1 MFSIILVGFL
11 FSSTMLIGDN
21 SKLKNGDNST
31 KVKTSAILG
40 STTVSNY
47 AGGGYVFGEGNT
59 WLGENN
65 ASGAPDNSGA
75 RSLVFANNASAFLL
89 VKEFGFNIPCN
100 AEIESVTF
108 NITRRNSA
116 NIATTVN
123 AIDSTISVFNPLT
136 LSVSS
141 FNAADPSV
149 WVQDGVSYE
158 TVSYTDAD
166 WGVNMTP
173 ELINNERFGLVIE
186 AKHGSLA
193 GRIEATVDAVEMVVC
208 YNLTDPPVS
217 AISFEVEKEEACF
230 DEGVITIN
238 PSGGTG
244 NYEYTINTGAEWF
257 DTNVFSGLSVGT
269 YLVGVRN
276 ANMTCQTE
284 FRFVNL
290 SGDERILQPGD
301 AVVACATTPAS
312 RVTLAIE
319 KMQPAFDLFNQ
330 GEVGYDIS
338 PFIAYHP
345 YEWTFEQLGGEVF
358 STAID
363 QERNIYTVT
372 TSLYDITPGASVPT
386 IVSRISSVDAQVTQI
401 ATLPGSVG
409 AAGIDYDSICNK
421 LFVANLDNGIIYLMD
436 PQTGN
441 IDDTFDP
448 INPDDGAASFAP
460 LGERV
465 MAVAKNHVDGRIY
478 YSMWNSDFN
487 ATGIRNT
494 IRSIAIDPNTCMFLD
509 ATDREEFELPW
520 TSEYGDLLNP
530 LDFSMPIGDI
540 EFSTDGLTMIMGE
553 TGFDSDGPISK
564 PHNSRALRYVFTA
577 GTWVLQTAIPPGNT
591 VLQLELG
598 EFSDGINARGGVAF
612 ANAGYDSDLCAIDND
627 QFILVTSDAL
637 RGADCNSIG
646 CFYGLQY
653 LPVTGGNA
661 VGSVLLD
668 IGRDADT
675 QQKGVFGDVDVL
687 RGCLN
692 GIYCCPDLS
701 TNEPDFAIC
710 PDAPV
715 SDLVFDTQADSVAL
729 VYHTTIP
736 SDSVA
741 VYTNGIPLDTVA
753 AVGGQVSLSLD
764 NLPVGTPGI
773 YYVYG
778 IVHPTPSLDICRP
791 YDSLIVNV
799 RTLPTV
805 TLNDPADQCVDGTD
819 MIFSGFPIPGLLS
832 TGVFTSTAGAGLTD
846 NGNGTA
852 ILDLDVATPGM
863 YTVTYTFTDDFGC
876 VNSTSTDVEIFDI
889 PTVSIS
895 DPDDVCVDGADLNF
909 VGNPL
914 PIGAATG
921 VFTTN
926 APGGFRDNGNGT
938 ASIDVDVASPG
949 TYDVTYTYTD
959 AIGCDNFSTTSVTIN
974 PLPVATINDPA
985 DHCLANGTIDFIGT
999 PTPGLADVGAFTTTA
1014 LAGLTDNGDGTASLD
1029 PLVATPGTYDVT
1041 YTFTDEFGC
1050 MDAAVTSF
1058 IVYDTLPNVVFAEG
1072 NICGNPTFGTNSIDL
1087 NSLITTGPSTGV
1099 WTDVNGVGGLIG
1111 STFTANTSLEGGS
1124 YQFEYTL
1131 TGPGPIGT
1139 DCQERV
1145 FTATVN
1151 VVYCNLDVAMIK
1163 TTNQTTPIA
1172 LNDVVTFEY
1181 TICNQGFTNVD
1192 SIEITDYLGDCYSF
1206 ADNNGWVSSGSNAV
1220 NTLTVLNGRLPSG
1233 GLPTAAS
1240 APDDCITI
1248 ALNLTV
1254 ICGDPDDL
1262 ISYAELT
1269 GHRDVAGNEDDL
1281 DSTPGSD
1288 SADERS
1294 VLPGGPSDDS
1304 FIDVNEDDH
1313 DPGVMPVVDVALITT
1328 IDMSGVN
1335 TYGQAVDFNVQVFN
1349 QGNVDLANVDITDYI
1364 PCGYA
1369 YDLANN
1375 PLWSEIGGN
1384 AVTTIPSLDA
1394 GESVDIP
1401 LSLILVERSPA
1412 CAFDEAWLNE
1422 TEVSALFDDALNNV
1436 SLQDFDS
1443 RSNNILGDDA
1453 GGAPNTPSDNSIIGD
1468 GTGAV
1473 GATLADTDED
1483 DHDPSLM
1490 DIYDL
1495 ALDKLV
1501 TSTGPYGQDST
1512 VTYQI
1517 EVVNQGNVVASNIE
1531 ISDTPQLGLNFVS
1544 SDAGSNPNVTQTGTG
1559 IWRIGSLAPDAV
1571 EVINA
1576 TFIVTNNFQGLV
1588 LTNSVAIT
1596 EDDGNDADSSPDLDN
1611 TQDDNGDG
1619 DPDDDD
1625 EDSADIDLVQFYDLS
1640 LVKTEVSVGPYEQ
1653 GDQIVYDITVV
1664 NEGTLNAANIQFMD
1678 MPGMG
1683 LEFVSDNSSI
1693 VSNIS
1698 NVSPMVYEI
1707 GTLNFGDSETL
1718 RLTFRV
1724 NDLFQD
1730 VTIMNSGQII
1740 QDDGNDR
1747 DSDPDFGPDVDEDG
1761 DMDPDDDDEDFIIL
1775 DVLQTYDLALDKS
1788 VISSG
1793 PYVPGSTISYNI
1805 QISNEG
1811 TLNANNIE
1819 FVETPSAGLMFV
1831 NDDSGS
1837 NPNVSLV
1844 SAGLYRI
1851 NTLAFGD
1858 SESITLVYQID
1869 PDYQGF
1875 DIGNA
1880 AEITVDDG
1888 DDQDSDPD
1896 SGSDVDDNNDGDLDD
1911 DDEDETLT
1919 DVIQIYDLSIEKELL
1934 NVNPIFPGDDVTF
1947 LITIS
1952 NTGTLDATDIEITET
1967 PAAEMVFVSSNV
1979 ASNANITDITNE
1991 VYTIAD
1997 LPHGTTESFEVTYN
2011 IPIDYLIPSI
2021 DNNVEITEDD
2031 GDDQDSDP
2039 ETSFDVDEDG
2049 NGDPYDDD
2057 EALLTVPVIIGYNL
2071 GDFVWH
2077 DLDGDGIQDNN
2088 EPGIEG
2094 LFVRLYNSL
2103 GFLVDVA
2110 VTDASGFY
2118 LFEEVFPGN
2127 YFIGVDLVDDYIST
2141 LPNQGS
2147 NDNIDNDLNDENGEG
2162 TTSVFNLGDDDLTI
2176 DLGLVQCAQIGELVW
2191 FDYNEN
2197 DIEDITENGI
2207 NGMKVEL
2214 YRFEPLGWTLTDF
2227 QYTGHKPGTPS
2238 DDGYYK
2244 FCVRPGRYYLRFLNP
2259 PQSLVLARPNRGN
2272 DELDSDVTNRFG
2284 PGTTDEINVLSGD
2297 ELCNIS
2303 AGYYPMG
2310 TISDYIWMDENQNG
2324 MRESGEQ
2331 GIEGVIVRAMNIEG
2345 IEVQSTVS
2353 QSDGSYVLDYLPKD
2367 SYYLEVVPPSGMV
2380 ASVSN
2385 AGTNET
2391 LDSDIDGSNGANTTS
2406 LFQVNPGDFID
2417 DISIG
2422 LVFGVL
2428 PVDWLDFWGQQQER
2442 FNYLEWTVTSERSV
2456 SHYNVERKAFGSKD
2470 WINIGRVD
2478 YSDQLVAE
2486 KVYTYEDYTFDKS
2499 LDYNLYRIVQT
2510 DFNGINNHS
2519 KIITIRTEDNI
2530 KSKNRMSIYPNPAIN
2545 MINLNLE
2552 LSELSNFAEA
2562 KIYNQSGQL
2571 LRKIKLSDD
2580 NLNSGVYNFELNTSE
2595 FLTGIYTIKVELES
2609 GYLVEKLVILK

>member
-11 FSSTMLIGDN
+11 FSNTLLIGDH
-21 SKLKNGDNST
+21 SKPKNE
-31 KVKTSAILG
+31 VRKTIVNERAVLG

-59 WLGENN
+59 WLGESN
-65 ASGAPDNSGA
+65 AAGAPDGVGA
-75 RSLVFANNASAFLL
+75 LTRVFANNASAFLL
-89 VKEFGFNIPCN
+89 VKEFDFDIPCN
-100 AEIESVTF
+100 AIIESVTF

-116 NIATTVN
+116 NIATIVN

-158 TVSYTDAD
+158 TVSYTDVD

-230 DEGVITIN
+230 DEGVITIT

-244 NYEYTINTGAEWF
+244 TYEYTINTGATWQ
-257 DTNVFSGLSVGT
+257 TSNVFSGLSVGT

-276 ANMTCQTE
+276 SNMTCQTA
-284 FRFVNL
+284 FRFINL

-301 AVVACATTPAS
+301 ALVSCATTPAS

-338 PFIAYHP
+338 HLIANHP

-363 QERNIYTVT
+363 PERNIYTVT
-372 TSLYDITPGASVPT
+372 TSLYDITPGASVPS
-386 IVSRISSVDAQVTQI
+386 IVSRISAVTAE
-401 ATLPGSVG
+401 ATPIGSLPSTVGS
-409 AAGIDYDSICNK
+409 AGIDYDSLCNK
-421 LFVANLDNGIIYLMD
+421 LYITNLDNGIIYIMD
-436 PQTGN
+436 PITGN

-448 INPDDGAASFAP
+448 INPDDGAPSFAP

-465 MAVAKNHVDGRIY
+465 MAVAKNHVDGRLY

-494 IRSIAIDPNTCMFLD
+494 IRSIAIDPLTCLFLD
-509 ATDREEFELPW
+509 GTDREEFELPW

-540 EFSTDGLTMIMGE
+540 EFSSDGLTMIMAE
-553 TGFDSDGPISK
+553 TGFDSDGPVAK
-564 PHNSRALRYVFTA
+564 PHNSRALRYIFNA

-598 EFSDGINARGGVAF
+598 EFSDGINARGGIAF
-612 ANAGYDSDLCAIDND
+612 ANAGFDSDLCAIDND
-627 QFILVTSDAL
+627 QFIIATSDAM
-637 RGADCNSIG
+637 RGADCNSLG

-692 GIYCCPDLS
+692 GIFCCPDLS

-710 PDAPV
+710 PDTPV
-715 SDLVFDTQADSVAL
+715 SDLLFDTQADSLIL

-736 SDSVA
+736 ADSAA
-741 VYTNGIPLDTVA
+741 VYTDGIPIDTMQVI
-753 AVGGQVSLSLD
+753 GGQVSLSLD
-764 NLPVGTPGI
+764 ELPIGAPGV

-778 IVHPTPSLDICRP
+778 IVHPTPMLDFCRP

-805 TLNDPADQCVDGTD
+805 SLTDPADQCVDDTD
-819 MIFSGFPIPGLLS
+819 MIFSGFPIPGLGS
-832 TGVFTSTAGAGLTD
+832 TGVFSSTALSGLSD

-852 ILDLDVATPGM
+852 VLDLDVATPGV
-863 YTVTYTFTDDFGC
+863 YTVTYTYTDDFGC
-876 VNSTSTDVEIFDI
+876 INTASNEVEIFDI
-889 PTVSIS
+889 PTVSVS
-895 DPDDVCVDGADLNF
+895 DPDDVCVDGADLSF

-914 PIGAATG
+914 PLGAATG
-921 VFTTN
+921 VFSTT
-926 APGGFRDNGNGT
+926 APSGFTDNGDGT
-938 ASIDVDVASPG
+938 STLDIDVATPG

-959 AIGCDNFSTTSVTIN
+959 AIGCDNSSTSSVTIN
-974 PLPVATINDPA
+974 PLPIATINDPA
-985 DHCLANGTIDFIGT
+985 DHCLANGEISFSGT
-999 PTPGLADVGAFTTTA
+999 PVPVQNESGVFTTTA
-1014 LAGLTDNGDGTASLD
+1014 LAGFTDNGDGTATLD
-1029 PLVATPGTYDVT
+1029 PLIATPGTYDVT

-1050 MDAAVTSF
+1050 MDAALTSF
-1058 IVYDTLPNVVFAEG
+1058 EVFDTLPNVIFNIG
-1072 NICGNPTFGTNSIDL
+1072 SICGNPLFGTNTIDL

-1111 STFTANTSLEGGS
+1111 STFTATTALEGGS

-1131 TGPGPIGT
+1131 NGPGPFGT
-1139 DCQERV
+1139 DCQQRV

-1163 TTNQTTPIA
+1163 TTNQSTPIA

-1192 SIEITDYLGDCYSF
+1192 SIEITDYLADCYSF
-1206 ADNNGWVSSGSNAV
+1206 ADNNGWVTVGSNAV
-1220 NTLTVLNGRLPSG
+1220 NTLTVANGGLPSG
-1233 GLPTAAS
+1233 GLPTPAS
-1240 APDDCITI
+1240 APDNCVTI

-1254 ICGDPDDL
+1254 ICGNPDDL

-1269 GHRDVAGNEDDL
+1269 GHRDVAGNVDDL

-1288 SADERS
+1288 SAAERS
-1294 VLPGGPSDDS
+1294 VQPGDLADDS
-1304 FIDVNEDDH
+1304 FTDISEDDH

-1328 IDMSGVN
+1328 VDLTGPYV
-1335 TYGQAVDFNVQVFN
+1335 YGQAVDFNVQVIN
-1349 QGNVDLANVDITDYI
+1349 QGNVDLSNVEVTDYI
-1364 PCGYA
+1364 PCGYS

-1384 AVTTIPSLDA
+1384 AVTTIPSLDV
-1394 GESVDIP
+1394 GESVDLS
-1401 LSLILVERSPA
+1401 LSLILLERSGS
-1412 CAFDEAWLNE
+1412 CSFDVAWLNE

-1453 GGAPNTPSDNSIIGD
+1453 GGAPNTPSDNSVIGD

-1473 GATLADTDED
+1473 RGILAETDED

-1490 DIYDL
+1490 DVYDL
-1495 ALDKLV
+1495 ALDKSV
-1501 TSTGPYGQDST
+1501 TSIGPYGQDST

-1517 EVVNQGNVVASNIE
+1517 EIVNQGNVIASNIE
-1531 ISDTPQLGLNFVS
+1531 ISDNPQLGLNFVS
-1544 SDAGSNPNVTQTGTG
+1544 SDAGTNPNVTETGTG

-1588 LTNSVAIT
+1588 LSNSVEIT
-1596 EDDGNDADSSPDLDN
+1596 ADDGNDADSNPDLDN

-1640 LVKTEVSVGPYEQ
+1640 LVKTEVSIGPYEQ
-1653 GDQIVYDITVV
+1653 GDQIVYDITVT
-1664 NEGTLNAANIQFMD
+1664 NEGTLNASNIQFMD
-1678 MPGMG
+1678 MPGIG
-1683 LEFVSDNSSI
+1683 LEYVSDNSSI
-1693 VSNIS
+1693 LS
-1698 NVSPMVYEI
+1698 NVTTISPMVYEI
-1707 GTLNFGDSETL
+1707 NTLNFGDSETV

-1724 NDLFQD
+1724 NEIFQD

-1740 QDDGNDR
+1740 QDDGDDR
-1747 DSDPDFGPDVDEDG
+1747 DSDPDLGPDEDEDG
-1761 DMDPDDDDEDFIIL
+1761 DQDGDDDDEDFIIL
-1775 DVLQTYDLALDKS
+1775 DVLQTYDLSLTKT
-1788 VISSG
+1788 VVSSG
-1793 PYVPGSTISYNI
+1793 PYVSGGNITYNI

-1811 TLNANNIE
+1811 SLNASNIE
-1819 FVETPSAGLMFV
+1819 FVETPAPGLIFV
-1831 NDDSGS
+1831 SDNSS
-1837 NPNVSLV
+1837 VNPNVSLI
-1844 SAGLYRI
+1844 STGLYRI
-1851 NTLAFGD
+1851 NSILFGD
-1858 SESITLVYQID
+1858 TETISLVYQID

-1896 SGSDVDDNNDGDLDD
+1896 EGPDVDDNDDGDLDD
-1911 DDEDETLT
+1911 DDEDDTLT
-1919 DVIQIYDLSIEKELL
+1919 DVVQIYDLSIEKELL
-1934 NVNPIFPGDDVTF
+1934 NINPIFPGDDVTF
-1947 LITIS
+1947 LITVS
-1952 NTGTLDATDIEITET
+1952 NTGTLDATDIEVTET
-1967 PAAEMVFVSSNV
+1967 PAPEMIFISSSAATNVNIVSVSDE
-1979 ASNANITDITNE
+1979 I
-1991 VYTIAD
+1991 YTITD
-1997 LPHGTTESFEVTYN
+1997 LPHGTTESFEITYN
-2011 IPIDYLIPSI
+2011 IPIDYLVPSI
-2021 DNNVEITEDD
+2021 DNNVEITVDD

-2039 ETSFDVDEDG
+2039 DTSFDVDEDG
-2049 NGDPYDDD
+2049 DGDPYDDD
-2057 EALLTVPVIIGYNL
+2057 EALYTVPVIIGYNL
-2071 GDFVWH
+2071 GDYVWH
-2077 DLDGDGIQDNN
+2077 DIDGDGIQDSN
-2088 EPGIEG
+2088 ESGIEG
-2094 LFVRLYNSL
+2094 VFVRLYNSL

-2110 VTDASGFY
+2110 VTDANGFY
-2118 LFEEVFPGN
+2118 LFEEIFPGN
-2127 YFIGVDLVDDYIST
+2127 YFIGVDLFDDYMST
-2141 LPNQGS
+2141 LANQGS
-2147 NDNIDNDLNDENGEG
+2147 NDELDNDLNDENGEG
-2162 TTSVFNLGDDDLTI
+2162 TTSVFNLGDDDLTK
-2176 DLGLVQCAQIGELVW
+2176 DLGLVKCAQIGETVW

-2214 YRFEPLGWTLTDF
+2214 YRFEPLGWTLANF
-2227 QYTGHKPGTPS
+2227 QYTGLKPGTPS

-2259 PQSLVLARPNRGN
+2259 PESLVLARPNRGD
-2272 DELDSDVTNRFG
+2272 DEFDSDVTNRFG

-2310 TISDYIWMDENQNG
+2310 TIADYIWMDENQNG
-2324 MRESGEQ
+2324 MRESNEQ

-2345 IEVQSTVS
+2345 VEVQSTFS
-2353 QSDGSYVLDYLPKD
+2353 ESDGSYLLDYLPKD
-2367 SYYLEVVPPSGMV
+2367 SYYLEVVPPPGMV
-2380 ASVSN
+2380 ASISN
-2385 AGTNET
+2385 AGTDDS
-2391 LDSDIDGSNGANTTS
+2391 LDSDIDGSNGTNTTTV
-2406 LFQVNPGDFID
+2406 FQVNPGDFID
-2417 DISIG
+2417 DISVG

-2428 PVDWLDFWGQQQER
+2428 PVDWLDFWGEQQGGV
-2442 FNYLEWTVTSERSV
+2442 NHLEWTVTSERNV
-2456 SHYNVERKAFGSKD
+2456 SHYNIERINGGSGD
-2470 WINIGRVD
+2470 WINIGRVNFRD
-2478 YSDQLVAE
+2478 DISIE
-2486 KVYTYEDYTFDKS
+2486 KVYTFDDDTFDANA
-2499 LDYNLYRIVQT
+2499 DYSLYRIVQM
-2510 DFNGINNHS
+2510 DLNGIHNVS
-2519 KIITIRTEDNI
+2519 KIITIRTDKNI
-2530 KSKNRMSIYPNPAIN
+2530 EKKNTLHIYPNPAVDKLK
-2545 MINLNLE
+2545 LNLD
-2552 LSELSNFAEA
+2552 LVSSVKFVNARF
-2562 KIYNQSGQL
+2562 YNQSGQL
-2571 LRKIKLSDD
+2571 VKNVELSQNEINAGNYKYLIDV
-2580 NLNSGVYNFELNTSE
+2580 NPLPTGV
-2595 FLTGIYTIKVELES
+2595 YTIKITLNNDELI
-2609 GYLVEKLVILK
+2609 EKAVILK